1 MRSLTGLLMLGLIVG
16 PADAAQ
22 RILFA
27 RGNWAA
33 LQSEDG
39 RHCQAASR
47 SLRDAAKGAEQ
58 ARATFAF
65 DAARGRRGEF
75 HVRLSRAVR
84 PGSNAMLTIGS
95 QPFQLVAR
103 GPEAWSIGPAQEAAI
118 IAAARVAT
126 GMRVEARDATGRR
139 FVDRYLLA
147 GAPSAIDA
155 AAAGC
160 ATSLVKRS
168 NRD

>member
-1 MRSLTGLLMLGLIVG
+1 MRHLVACAIFVMVVTPV
-16 PADAAQ
+16 DAAQ
-22 RILFA
+22 RVLLA
-27 RGNWAA
+27 RGHWAA
-33 LQSEDG
+33 LQAENK
-39 RHCQAASR
+39 RHCQAIAR
-47 SLRDAAKGAEQ
+47 SLRDAPKGAEQ

-84 PGSNAMLTIGS
+84 PGSSVMLSIGDR
-95 QPFQLVAR
+95 PFQLVTR
-103 GPEAWSIGPAQEAAI
+103 GAEAWSNGPGQEAAI
-118 IAAARVAT
+118 IAAARIAT

-160 ATSLVKRS
+160 PRA
-168 NRD
+168 